1 MELLPWAM
9 LANGPAWTS
18 AGVFSNVWKRLG
30 LMASFMSTVIA
41 PAALSCSAVMGSR
54 FPFWP
59 MTMRPKRVRMS
70 RRPVVSARIA
80 ITSLATVMSKPV
92 SWGRPSPLLPSPA
105 TMLRRSRSLMSMTRR
120 QVMLYGLMFSALP
133 W

>member
-1 MELLPWAM
+1 MC
-9 LANGPAWTS
+9 
-18 AGVFSNVWKRLG
+18 R
-30 LMASFMSTVIA
+30 TVIA
-41 PAALSCSAVMGSR
+41 PAAWRSSALIGSR

-59 MTMRPKRVRMS
+59 MTMRPKRARMS
-70 RRPVVSARIA
+70 RRLVVSARIA

-92 SWGRPSPLLPSPA
+92 SWGRPSPLLPNPA

-120 QVMLYGLMFSALP
+120 QVMLYGSMPSAFP